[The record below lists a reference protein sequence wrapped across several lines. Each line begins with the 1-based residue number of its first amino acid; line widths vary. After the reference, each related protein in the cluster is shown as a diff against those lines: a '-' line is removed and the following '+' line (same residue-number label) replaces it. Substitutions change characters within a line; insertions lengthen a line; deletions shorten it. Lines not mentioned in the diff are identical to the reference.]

1 MIGHFAT
8 LRMKGLNA
16 NPTKWPKSKQNCLC
30 VFDHF
35 VGLAPKGSPPK
46 YIYDICKKK
55 PKNYFA
61 MKLLP
66 INLQN
71 HSQYNIWFIKM
82 PCNK

>member
-16 NPTKWPKSKQNCLC
+16 NPTKWPKSKQNCLS

-35 VGLAPKGSPPK
+35 VELAPKGSPPK

-55 PKNYFA
+55 TQKLFRHEIAAYQFTKSFTIQYLVYNDA
-61 MKLLP
+61 M
-66 INLQN
+66 
-71 HSQYNIWFIKM
+71 
-82 PCNK
+82 